1 MNILPPSPVAGRP
14 QSTANTIIAAGEHL
28 VNVGRAGGTFAFR
41 FFVGG
46 FLKSIGQLPSLVIL
60 GAKLML
66 SVATLMP
73 NIRHDYP
80 GDWQAERSQS
90 RRVLELLPLDT
101 SLARV

>member
-1 MNILPPSPVAGRP
+1 
-14 QSTANTIIAAGEHL
+14 
-28 VNVGRAGGTFAFR
+28 
-41 FFVGG
+41 
-46 FLKSIGQLPSLVIL
+46 
-60 GAKLML
+60 ML

-101 SLARV
+101 AEVVSGDWRSLRSALVSWA